1 MFCLERTPPDRVT
14 EYREMGA
21 ARVVLRPPVGS
32 AESLEEFLAVY
43 APLLGE
49 PLAAPA
55 ST

>member
-1 MFCLERTPPDRVT
+1 MSAHRAPDRVT

-21 ARVVLRPPVGS
+21 ARVVLRPPVES
-32 AESLEEFLAVY
+32 AESLEEFLAAY

-55 ST
+55 SK